1 MRHSFVDYFE
11 AIGTQWG
18 AALLATQTLCE
29 TCANMYIAQTAYC
42 DGTVQILGH
51 ANIKDQTDPPE
62 VVRDRE
68 EEFRQIAELLATGGG
83 GRTDDGARS
92 APREYAGGRLVE
104 KTNAPSA
111 VCRA

>member
-18 AALLATQTLCE
+18 PALLATQTLCE

-51 ANIKDQTDPPE
+51 ANLKDQADPPE

-83 GRTDDGARS
+83 SRSDDGPGGAS
-92 APREYAGGRLVE
+92 REYAGGRLVE
-104 KTNAPSA
+104 KVNSSSA